1 MLSHNE
7 AYEFLS
13 KLQSVFI
20 NISPYRPY
28 GGIASAAVTKKNE
41 KEVRYRAY
49 LEEAKEMVSCPKNSR
64 KSRKKKPI

>member
-13 KLQSVFI
+13 KLRSVFI
-20 NISPYRPY
+20 NITPYRPY

-41 KEVRYRAY
+41 KEVRYSSLQSLFRRS
-49 LEEAKEMVSCPKNSR
+49 KRDGVVS
-64 KSRKKKPI
+64 KKL